1 MTLAPPD
8 VSPDDLDHW
17 CRRWLS
23 AGVAEPLFTAGHLSR
38 VYGLR
43 LTDGREVVVKV
54 RTDQPRLAGC
64 ADVQAAL
71 WAARLPCPRPLVGP
85 VPLGA
90 YAAGAETHLP
100 GGDLLGPVDGAAERY
115 AELLARF
122 VALAPTPEAV
132 RPLAPNPP
140 WTAWGREP
148 SGGLWPRPDDRAA
161 DLNAHPGPAWL
172 DEVGDRVVRRL
183 REATGPEVVGHS
195 DWEAQNL
202 RWHGDRPV
210 VHDWDSAACAPE
222 AVLVGMAASVWPC
235 GAVPRAAT
243 VAESWA
249 FLTAYQQAAGRRFS
263 AAEVEVSWAAGLW
276 VYAFNTKKAS
286 LDGHPWLDPE
296 EAAERLALAGA

>member
-1 MTLAPPD
+1 MPD
-8 VSPDDLDHW
+8 VAPDELDRW

-23 AGVAEPLFTAGHLSR
+23 AGVAEPLFASGHLSR

-54 RTDQPRLAGC
+54 RADQPRLAGC

-71 WAARLPCPRPLVGP
+71 WSAGLPCPRPLVGP
-85 VPLGA
+85 APLGA
-90 YAAGAETHLP
+90 YTASAEAHLP

-115 AELLARF
+115 AGLLARF
-122 VALAPTPEAV
+122 IALAPAPDAV
-132 RPLAPNPP
+132 RPLSPNPP
-140 WTAWGREP
+140 WTAWDREP
-148 SGGLWPRPDDRAA
+148 GAGLWPTPDDRDA

-172 DEVGDRVVRRL
+172 DEVGARVVRRL
-183 REATGPEVVGHS
+183 ADAPGPVVVGHA

-202 RWHGDRPV
+202 RWHDGQPV
-210 VHDWDSAACAPE
+210 VHDWDSAAAAPE

-249 FLTAYQQAAGRRFS
+249 FLTAYQDAAGRLFS

-286 LDGHPWLDPE
+286 LDGHSWLDPA